1 MNDSVFSSFIDQVYS
16 NGNSMEF
23 FDSFDNQIEVVGGLD
38 ELSIQSVFQ
47 GGEGCGD
54 HDVEG
59 GEGGEGCG
67 DHDVEGGEGCGDHDV
82 EGGIDDGDD
91 IMTSKIDLPI
101 KPKDEPLTCSIN
113 VDVNVNVDGKDVAES
128 NSTYGGLSPKDIAL
142 FVSTYR

>member
-47 GGEGCGD
+47 
-54 HDVEG
+54 
-59 GEGGEGCG
+59 GGEGCG